1 MELNPYDPP
10 RSAPIASEQ
19 PVGVV
24 RGPFLLSFEWT
35 AVLLFNLI
43 VPTLFAWSMT
53 NTEAKLGAAFAV
65 LVVAAAGY
73 FFCFQQPWPMLIAIR
88 GGILVALTQVF
99 PILQIVCGSLALQA
113 WMLLGAMQNSSFQEM
128 LSSIP
133 AGFLVTLL
141 TGLLL
146 IASSFIAGLLMR
158 WVTPARWWI
167 VQTRDYE
174 KGESN

>member
-10 RSAPIASEQ
+10 RPAPMASEQ
-19 PVGVV
+19 PVDVV
-24 RGPFLLSFEWT
+24 RGPFMLAFEWT

-53 NTEAKLGAAFAV
+53 NNDAKLGALIAV

-73 FFCFQQPWPMLIAIR
+73 YFCFQKPLPILIAIR

-99 PILQIVCGSLALQA
+99 PILHIVCGSLALQA
-113 WMLLGAMQNSSFQEM
+113 WILLGDMRKSSFQEM

-133 AGFLVTLL
+133 AGFLVTLM

-146 IASSFIAGLLMR
+146 IASSFVVGMLMR
-158 WVTPARWWI
+158 WVTPAQWWI
-167 VQTRDYE
+167 VKAREFE
-174 KGESN
+174 KDESN